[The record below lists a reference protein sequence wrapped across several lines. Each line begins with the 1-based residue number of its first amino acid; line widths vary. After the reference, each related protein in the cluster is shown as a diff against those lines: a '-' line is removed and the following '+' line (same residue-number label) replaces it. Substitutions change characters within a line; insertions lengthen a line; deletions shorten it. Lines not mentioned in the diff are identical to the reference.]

1 MRGQISLK
9 KTRPTVDGGLDDLVL
24 LVAVLGLHAEV
35 GVAQADAAVHAERLV
50 VVGEVDL
57 VEVAEER
64 QLLEGRL
71 GGQAVLAAHAVALV
85 LGRDVVD
92 AERDVLRRGLDRL
105 AGRRREDRVGG
116 EHQEAR
122 LHLRL
127 DRERQVDGHLVA
139 VEVGV
144 ERRAAQRVQLDRL
157 ALDEHRLEALDR
169 EAVQRGRAVEHDGLA
184 ARDLLEDV
192 PHARVLAL
200 DELLGGADGVRE
212 VLLLEAA
219 DDERLEQDE
228 RHLLGE
234 AALPELELGAA
245 DDDGAAGV
253 VDALAEQV
261 LAEAAG
267 LALEHVGERL
277 EGAPAGRVDGL
288 LEHAL
293 LVADD
298 DVRRLELLQVAEA
311 VVAVDDA
318 AVEVVQ
324 VARREAAA
332 LELDERAQVRR
343 DDGHHGE
350 DHVLRAG
357 AGEAEALADLEALGH
372 LLAGLLGAGVLDL
385 LLEVGAQLVQVDP
398 GEALLHARGA
408 HLRLERVAVLAV
420 VVVVLLL
427 GEDLVG
433 LERGVAR
440 IDHQVVLVVEDALER
455 AGGHVE
461 HEADARGRALEEPD
475 VADGDRQLDVAHALA
490 ADAGDGH
497 LDAAAVAGDALVLD
511 ALVLAAGASS
521 RRTGRP
527 ARGGRCG
534 S

>member
-1 MRGQISLK
+1 M
-9 KTRPTVDGGLDDLVL
+9 
-24 LVAVLGLHAEV
+24 
-35 GVAQADAAVHAERLV
+35 
-50 VVGEVDL
+50 
-57 VEVAEER
+57 
-64 QLLEGRL
+64 
-71 GGQAVLAAHAVALV
+71 
-85 LGRDVVD
+85 
-92 AERDVLRRGLDRL
+92 
-105 AGRRREDRVGG
+105 
-116 EHQEAR
+116 
-122 LHLRL
+122 
-127 DRERQVDGHLVA
+127 DGHLVA

-144 ERRAAQRVQLDRL
+144 ERGAAQRVQLDRL

-184 ARDLLEDV
+184 ARHLLQHV
-192 PHARVLAL
+192 PHAGVLAL

-219 DDERLEQDE
+219 DDERLEEDE

-253 VDALAEQV
+253 VDALAQQV

-277 EGAPAGRVDGL
+277 EGAPAGAGHGAAAAAVVEHRVDRL

-298 DVRRLELLQVAEA
+298 DVRSLELLQVAQA

-324 VARREAAA
+324 VARRETAA

-350 DHVLRAG
+350 DHVLGAR

-372 LLAGLLGAGVLDL
+372 LLAGLLGARVLDL
-385 LLEVGAQLVQVDP
+385 LLQRGAQLVEVDP
-398 GEALLHARGA
+398 REQLLHARGA

-420 VVVVLLL
+420 VVVVFLF

-440 IDHQVVLVVEDALER
+440 VDHEVVLVVEDALER

-490 ADAGDGH
+490 ADARDGDF
-497 LDAAAVAGDALVLD
+497 DAAAVARDALVLD
-511 ALVLAAGASS
+511 ALVFAAGAFPVV
-521 RRTGRP
+521 GRP
-527 ARGGRCG
+527 EDLLAEQAVPLGAVGAVVDRLGVLHLAVAPGADGFGRGEGDADVVVLVDAAALVEEILHRVG
-534 S
+534 IHVRVS